1 MQWMFLVLAL
11 LAALAEMHTGTFY
24 LAGIAAAALLTAG
37 VGFWVSDTYAVY
49 LFVLLC
55 AGVVGAIAV
64 TRRRRMRTQALADF
78 DIGQSVS
85 VLSTTGPDNR
95 IAVRYRGT
103 VWQATM
109 DDGSV
114 PAPNDT
120 ATIVAKT
127 DKLLHLVAT
136 PKAPGP

>member
-24 LAGIAAAALLTAG
+24 LAGIAAVALLTAAS
-37 VGFWVSDTYAVY
+37 GFWVSDTNAVY
-49 LFVLLC
+49 LFVVLC
-55 AGVVGAIAV
+55 VGVIGVIAM
-64 TRRRRMRTQALADF
+64 TRRRRMRTQALPDF
-78 DIGQSVS
+78 DIGQSVF
-85 VLSTTGPDNR
+85 VLTAPAPDAR
-95 IAVRYRGT
+95 ITVRYRGT

-120 ATIVAKT
+120 ATIVAKA

-136 PKAPGP
+136 PKVPGP